1 MSEFKEIPDIDTVP
15 GNAKELSDLM
25 ESDPLLEQEILYL
38 SGGVESYKDRNQR
51 TNFPITLSLEDSNST
66 LVKVIERI
74 LRYLQNMIKDVFD
87 GSAAS
92 AVVLSK
98 VHSRAEELATNSRF
112 ARRNSQKTE
121 FEIATRIQNLSVKYK
136 PISDPQVLLQHL
148 KVFNNIIGDVYR
160 YLTVTVYGCFE
171 DLIKYDPLNGSIEGL
186 AASVVNSSPAQL
198 MNTGRFINQG
208 LQLTSPQLLGNQKI
222 VVTNKRPDG
231 SPLDKLLACN
241 MTLENAELE
250 PREIP
255 NSIKYNRFGI
265 SLEQSLIREVISVIQ
280 TLGQYNNLNR
290 RSIRRQ
296 RMQLVV
302 DRIAAIQKI
311 ADEVDTVTSQNVHN
325 YIRMLEVYSGWMMSP
340 YVGMIALTHRNLTA
354 VLNVCEGNTK

>member
-1 MSEFKEIPDIDTVP
+1 MSEFKEIPDIDEVP
-15 GNAKELSDLM
+15 GNAKELSALM

-38 SGGVESYKDRNQR
+38 SGGVESYKDRNQS
-51 TNFPITLSLEDSNST
+51 TKFPLTFSLEESNST
-66 LVKVIERI
+66 MAKVIERI

-92 AVVLSK
+92 AVIMSK
-98 VHSRAEELATNSRF
+98 VHSRAEELAIS
-112 ARRNSQKTE
+112 ARSAKRNSQKVE
-121 FEIATRIQNLSVKYK
+121 FTIDTRIQNLSVKYK
-136 PISDPQVLLQHL
+136 PINDPQVLLQHL
-148 KVFNNIIGDVYR
+148 KVFNTIIGDIYR

-171 DLIKYDPLNGSIEGL
+171 DLIKFDPLTDSIEGL

-208 LQLTSPQLLGNQKI
+208 LQLSSPQLLGNQRI

-241 MTLENAELE
+241 MTLENAEQE

-255 NSIKYNRFGI
+255 ASIKYNRFGV

-302 DRIAAIQKI
+302 DRLAAIQKM
-311 ADEVDTVTSQNVHN
+311 ADTVDAESSPNVHN

-354 VLNVCEGNTK
+354 VLNICEGNTK